1 MEIEKLTQQTAVSIL
16 QYFLDN
22 KFFDLT
28 DVKEA
33 MAKRPTPEFMRT
45 VDFIH
50 RILCR
55 ESHTLESGPTQ
66 CGYDGESAFD
76 ECWTMP
82 FHKYWMKKAQTL
94 MSELG
99 ISNEAQL
106 QSHINRAQ
114 PVLSQLAMLEVE
126 EPAAYRLVLL
136 VRGYSDLDQ

>member
-1 MEIEKLTQQTAVSIL
+1 MEIDKLTQQTAVSIL

-28 DVKEA
+28 DIKEA
-33 MAKRPTPEFMRT
+33 MEKRPTPEFMRT

-55 ESHTLESGPTQ
+55 DSHTLESGPTQ
-66 CGYDGESAFD
+66 CGYEGESAFD

-82 FHKYWMKKAQTL
+82 FHKYWMKHTVHLMQT
-94 MSELG
+94 LG

-106 QSHINRAQ
+106 QILFKRVQ
-114 PVLSQLAMLEVE
+114 PILSQLATLETE
-126 EPAAYRLVLL
+126 EPAAYQLVLM
-136 VRGYSDLDQ
+136 VKDYRS

>member
-1 MEIEKLTQQTAVSIL
+1 MEIDKLTQQTATAIL
-16 QYFLDN
+16 QYLLDN

-28 DVKEA
+28 DVRKA

-55 ESHTLESGPTQ
+55 DSHTLEASAEH
-66 CGYDGESAFD
+66 CGYDGESVFE
-76 ECWTMP
+76 ECWSMP
-82 FHKYWMKKAQTL
+82 FHKHWMKEAQRL

-106 QSHINRAQ
+106 QVHINRAQ

-136 VRGYSDLDQ
+136 VRGYSELDQ